1 MEQAR
6 GEFIPRE
13 ELERRL
19 TALGERNL
27 KALPLFAARC
37 AMRAFPLLAVPE
49 DFDFWPEQERTLNLL
64 AVWRALM
71 LALSGEWMPSQAV
84 TGARRAAAAAQG
96 FLAGGEGS
104 ALQGEVLK
112 WSTLV
117 AVAAQVAQAA
127 AVPAL
132 SAVEQVALAIGVAQT
147 VHPFL
152 VHLAGEDTTA
162 VVLQEL
168 DQWESMGADIVQAS
182 PLWLGLAPSSRFVEL
197 AFERLPQQL
206 QQRAKRESRQDSLNI
221 RLITGIADRY
231 RALLERGY
239 PVPEAQQDLS
249 ALNRYFDSPAATSGT
264 APSTT
269 VTASAKVA
277 QEPWDETQV
286 VKAIPDL
293 ETLASTVP
301 GKIPLD
307 ETLFQE
313 FPPKAPAPAESAP
326 EKAAVDALLQ
336 RELSYRPSD
345 RHSIEQISEVD
356 HLNRGQLVQALATVL
371 TAPGNESHQ
380 TIGLLGDWG
389 VGKST
394 LVHLLKNELVR
405 RQEQQPFL
413 FAEFNAWAYEHTDNL
428 QAGIAQE
435 MLKALSSDMPR
446 PKGDVAPA
454 ATLPAKVRKW
464 WDGFLSQS
472 LWLCKR
478 VLITCRF
485 AIALNGWRML
495 WLLLMLLVAVLPFTW
510 GDVGETLVG
519 LATESG
525 TTSAGDAVAATLGTG
540 IWVAGFIYYFVTRLK
555 PVLANPFAKELLTYL
570 KLPDYGEHLGAIPV
584 MRKNI
589 ETLCRVRLK
598 SQRRHHK
605 DKRLLFVVD
614 DLDRCGHEGIVKV
627 LEAVRLVLDLK
638 RVTVI
643 IAVDQRIALAALAL
657 HYKDLAEHHQ
667 LQNPR
672 AIARDYLAKVIHLPI
687 LLSPPDD
694 KSIEGYLNHIW
705 QEQTGDVSV
714 ALSTPEQKPV
724 APTSSADASA
734 GNARPVQQANAAPPR
749 ESTPANGTAP
759 VTDAGPTPAG
769 NVIPLRPSVNA
780 STASNASAA
789 TPDPGNNPAPSPD
802 KPAPLVVPGLSTLQK
817 QAFLHWVKHFHLTNP
832 RQLKRLHNSYNLLRH
847 FYGEDN
853 AGPAPATVAE
863 LVKTLEFPLMVTLF
877 ALECLNSL
885 DDPPRRA
892 QLKARLRGRSEKP
905 FSNEAEP
912 EADGQPF
919 SAAVI
924 ALVNRR
930 MPVTQVHLV
939 DAVEPFVLP
948 AIEQDVVRE
957 SQAQSEPTKQA

>member
-1 MEQAR
+1 MTEQAG

-19 TALGERNL
+19 TALAERNA
-27 KALPLFAARC
+27 KTLPLFAARC
-37 AMRAFPLLAVPE
+37 ALRAFPLLAIPE
-49 DFDFWPEQERTLNLL
+49 DFAFWPEQERTLNLL
-64 AVWRALM
+64 AVWRALT
-71 LALSGEWMPSQAV
+71 LALSGEWMPAQIA
-84 TGARRAAAAAQG
+84 TGAQRAAAAARG
-96 FLAGGEGS
+96 FLAGGEDS

-117 AVAAQVAQAA
+117 AVAELVARAGTA
-127 AVPAL
+127 PGL
-132 SAVEQVALAIGVAQT
+132 SAGEQVALAINVAET

-152 VHLAGEDTTA
+152 LHLAGENSTA
-162 VVLQEL
+162 VVLQDL
-168 DQWESMGADIVQAS
+168 DQCESRGAEIVQTA
-182 PLWLGLAPSSRFVEL
+182 PLWLGLTPSPRLVEL

-206 QQRAKRESRQDSLNI
+206 QLRAKRESPQDSQNI
-221 RLITGIADRY
+221 GLIAGIADRY

-239 PVPEAQQDLS
+239 TTPQAP
-249 ALNRYFDSPAATSGT
+249 NAAAESLH
-264 APSTT
+264 
-269 VTASAKVA
+269 
-277 QEPWDETQV
+277 EPWDETQV

-293 ETLASTVP
+293 ETLSSAAL
-301 GKIPLD
+301 GKIPAD
-307 ETLFQE
+307 ETLFQQ
-313 FPPKAPAPAESAP
+313 FPPGAPAAAESAP
-326 EKAAVDALLQ
+326 EKTAVDALLQ

-356 HLNRGQLVQALATVL
+356 HLNRGKLVEALATVL
-371 TAPGNESHQ
+371 AAPGNESHQ

-405 RQEQQPFL
+405 RQDQQPFL

-446 PKGDVAPA
+446 PKNRAAPDA
-454 ATLPAKVRKW
+454 GIGARMRAWLQGRIEH
-464 WDGFLSQS
+464 G

-478 VLITCRF
+478 FLITWQF
-485 AIALNGWRML
+485 AIALNGTRML
-495 WLLLMLLVAVLPFTW
+495 WLLVMLLVALLPFTW
-510 GDVGETLVG
+510 DAAGKAL
-519 LATESG
+519 TEFFSASG
-525 TTSAGDAVAATLGTG
+525 TQAGKAMVTTVGTG
-540 IWVAGFIYYFVTRLK
+540 IWVLGFLYYFATRIK
-555 PVLANPFAKELLTYL
+555 DVLANPLAKELLTYL

-598 SQRRHHK
+598 SGSRQHK
-605 DKRLLFVVD
+605 DRRLLFVVD

-657 HYKDLAEHHQ
+657 HYKELAEHHQ

-714 ALSTPEQKPV
+714 ELPTPEQKPAAPPSSVGV
-724 APTSSADASA
+724 AA
-734 GNARPVQQANAAPPR
+734 GNASSVQQANVAPLPDAA
-749 ESTPANGTAP
+749 STPATN
-759 VTDAGPTPAG
+759 VPAN
-769 NVIPLRPSVNA
+769 NVIPLSPSVNV
-780 STASNASAA
+780 STAPDAPAA
-789 TPDPGNNPAPSPD
+789 TPDTGSNPTPPPD
-802 KPAPLVVPGLSTLQK
+802 QPAPLVVPGLSTLQK

-853 AGPAPATVAE
+853 ADPAPVTAAE

-877 ALECLNSL
+877 ALEYLNSL
-885 DDPPRRA
+885 DDPPLRA
-892 QLKARLRGRSEKP
+892 HLKSRLRGRSEQS

-912 EADGQPF
+912 ETGGQPF

-924 ALVNRR
+924 ALVNRY

-957 SQAQSEPTKQA
+957 PQAQAVPTKQA